1 MSIDTKLL
9 VEINDEFEALSQM
22 EVGGETYRTT
32 VNGLAMLLDRAI
44 EIDKN
49 EEDRREREEAHRE
62 EQALKRQEYEL
73 KQLQLQEEKRDHLIK
88 NCLTAAGIIIPT
100 VVTIWGTIVS
110 MRFEKEDTITTVAG
124 RSFFSRLFPRK

>member
-22 EVGGETYRTT
+22 EVGSETYKTT
-32 VNGLAMLLDRAI
+32 VNGLAVLLDRAI

-49 EEDRREREEAHRE
+49 EEDRVERVKAQE
-62 EQALKRQEYEL
+62 KEYEL

>member
-9 VEINDEFEALSQM
+9 VEIDEEFEALSKID
-22 EVGGETYRTT
+22 VGSDTYRTT

-44 EIDKN
+44 EIDKI
-49 EEDRREREEAHRE
+49 EEDRAERVAAQQKEH
-62 EQALKRQEYEL
+62 EL

>member
-1 MSIDTKLL
+1 MSIDTKLI

-22 EVGGETYRTT
+22 EVGSETYKTT
-32 VNGLAMLLDRAI
+32 VNGLAVLLDRAI

-49 EEDRREREEAHRE
+49 EEDRVERVKAQE
-62 EQALKRQEYEL
+62 KEYEL